1 MKRQREPPS
10 TSIIVVD
17 DDEDEEDEFEPLFS
31 YSRSVGPAPTFL
43 SDDSDDEDEVIIAAA
58 PRRKP
63 ETVPAKGP
71 QTPTPQKASTTSV
84 VLDDDDDSWLLCST
98 PKLPTMPQ
106 PTENLALLQLRQKRR
121 ELMMLQ
127 EASSPGALKKVE
139 EAARMQAQ
147 QRVQAESSPSVVRAL
162 KPQVEPSSDAPTSE
176 EMEKVLIKFQNKSG
190 NCQSIRIFSNDKF
203 EKLFTV
209 YANKVQTS
217 LSSLSFRFDGDQ
229 LSPSTT
235 PKELDMEDGDVIEV
249 YDRN

>member
-1 MKRQREPPS
+1 MKRPREPPS
-10 TSIIVVD
+10 TPSIIVVD
-17 DDEDEEDEFEPLFS
+17 AEEEDEFEPLFE
-31 YSRSVGPAPTFL
+31 YGGSVGPAPTFL
-43 SDDSDDEDEVIIAAA
+43 SDDSDDEDDVIITAA

-63 ETVPAKGP
+63 DTVPAKGP
-71 QTPTPQKASTTSV
+71 TTPIPQKASTTSV
-84 VLDDDDDSWLLCST
+84 VVDDDDDSWLICES
-98 PKLPTMPQ
+98 PKLPMMPQ
-106 PTENLALLQLRQKRR
+106 PTENFTLLQLRQKRR
-121 ELMMLQ
+121 ELEMLQ
-127 EASSPGALKKVE
+127 EASSPGALKRME
-139 EAARMQAQ
+139 ETARMQAQ

-176 EMEKVLIKFQNKSG
+176 MMEKVLIKVQNKSG

-203 EKLFTV
+203 EKLFIV
-209 YANKVQTS
+209 YANMVQAS